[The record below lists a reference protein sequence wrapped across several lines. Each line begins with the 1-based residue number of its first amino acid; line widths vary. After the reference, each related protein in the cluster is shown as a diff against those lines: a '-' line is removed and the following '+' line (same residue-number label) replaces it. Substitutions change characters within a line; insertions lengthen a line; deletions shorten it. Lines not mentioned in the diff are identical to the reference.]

1 MLPEL
6 NPTNGFIFR
15 ITHRNNVPWI
25 LDNGLHCR
33 NSKTV
38 DPNFV
43 QIGNADLITKRHYR
57 NVKGPYGGTLS
68 DYVPFYFTPLSPMFY
83 NIKTGWNGI
92 TKRGNDE
99 IAILYSSL
107 NDLTKHGVQF
117 IFTDRHAYLET
128 AQPFTELTDLKQ
140 IDWKI
145 LQNRDFARDV
155 NDLGKVERYEAET
168 LVRNVLPVKALRRI
182 ACVNASITAAIKSEI
197 AKRNLSVAVDTKPG
211 WYF

>member
-6 NPTNGFIFR
+6 NSTNGFIFR
-15 ITHRNNVPWI
+15 ITHRNNIPWI

-33 NSKTV
+33 NSGSV

-43 QIGNADLITKRHYR
+43 QIGNADLISKRHHKKA
-57 NVKGPYGGTLS
+57 KGPYGGTLS

-92 TKRGNDE
+92 TKRANDE
-99 IAILYSSL
+99 IAICYSSL
-107 NDLTKHGVQF
+107 DELTKHGVKF
-117 IFTDRHAYLET
+117 IFTDRHAYLEA
-128 AQPFTELTDLKQ
+128 AQAFTKISDLEQ

-145 LQNRDFARDV
+145 LQNRDFKRDTD
-155 NDLGKVERYEAET
+155 DLGKVERYEAET
-168 LVRNVLPVKALRRI
+168 LVRTLLPAKALRGI
-182 ACVNASITAAIKSEI
+182 ACVNASAAADIKTEV
-197 AKRNLSVAVDTKPG
+197 AKRSLSLPVETKPG